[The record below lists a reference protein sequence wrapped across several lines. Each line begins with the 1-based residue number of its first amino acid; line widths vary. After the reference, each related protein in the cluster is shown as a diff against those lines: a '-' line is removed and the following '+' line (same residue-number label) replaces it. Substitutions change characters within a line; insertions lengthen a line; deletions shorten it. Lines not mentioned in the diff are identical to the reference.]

1 MAADKPRKIIIIL
14 NIIKSLKEFLMIK
27 IIVLTDPHIC
37 EENQT
42 IIGLNPSLQLKKA
55 LKHIKKFH
63 SDANRLVVTG
73 DLTHAGTKNQYSIFK
88 NIIEGINIPI
98 TLLLGNHD
106 NRENFRKVFSDY
118 PLDSNGFVQSKEA
131 IYKNKLIFLD
141 TLAAPPYKNGQHFGE
156 ICKKRLEWIHH
167 EMRLIKNEQIIVF
180 MHHPP
185 FKVGFPGMDEI
196 KLKDS
201 DQFMN
206 LVKAFP
212 NISHLVCGHIHR
224 TISGNIQGKSFSIF
238 KSTCHQM
245 PMHQT
250 SNKSSLSV
258 AEPPAYGMLLI
269 NNTDIVAHSIDYELS
284 DLKTLGSEAT
294 QN

>member
-1 MAADKPRKIIIIL
+1 MSQDHWA
-14 NIIKSLKEFLMIK
+14 
-27 IIVLTDPHIC
+27 
-37 EENQT
+37 
-42 IIGLNPSLQLKKA
+42 
-55 LKHIKKFH
+55 
-63 SDANRLVVTG
+63 
-73 DLTHAGTKNQYSIFK
+73 Y
-88 NIIEGINIPI
+88 
-98 TLLLGNHD
+98 
-106 NRENFRKVFSDY
+106 
-118 PLDSNGFVQSKEA
+118 EA
-131 IYKNKLIFLD
+131 ITSCLQNQWMSEFPDGAFQPNKQIKRIELI
-141 TLAAPPYKNGQHFGE
+141 
-156 ICKKRLEWIHH
+156 
-167 EMRLIKNEQIIVF
+167 M
-180 MHHPP
+180 
-185 FKVGFPGMDEI
+185 
-196 KLKDS
+196 S
-201 DQFMN
+201 